1 MQLNVNHSAVAQ
13 HIKRLE
19 VLRKS
24 ALPSAVRNTLNS
36 AAFDVKGKTMPAS
49 AKKEFTQRKKNFFQ
63 ANSKVVPAKG
73 GNIPSLKATVGFVPK
88 DKSVEELKQ
97 QEEGG
102 TIGGRAFVTTPDAR
116 TGGNW
121 KSNVV
126 AKNRITNLENVVN
139 ANKVR
144 GRGGKRLSKKQQF
157 VRAAF
162 AAQKANG
169 NNALVLGNSVGGVAT
184 LSRILSIRKTKD
196 GGLKMRRKALY
207 TYRKGRK
214 VRIKPTGFMK
224 RASHES
230 GLKIETYFANHAD
243 KIIKSLK

>member
-1 MQLNVNHSAVAQ
+1 MQLNINHSAVA
-13 HIKRLE
+13 HHVKRLE
-19 VLRKS
+19 VLGKS

-73 GNIPSLKATVGFVPK
+73 GNIPSLKATVGFVRK
-88 DKSVEELKQ
+88 DKAVEELKQ

-121 KSNVV
+121 NSNVT

-144 GRGGKRLSKKQQF
+144 GKSGKKLTKKQQF

-162 AAQKANG
+162 AAQKLNG
-169 NNALVLGNSVGGVAT
+169 SNDLVLGNSVGGVAT
-184 LSRILSIRKTKD
+184 LSRIIAIRKSKN
-196 GGLKMRRKALY
+196 GVLIIRRKALY
-207 TYRKGRK
+207 TYSKGRK

-224 RASHES
+224 RASHDS
-230 GLKIETYFANHAD
+230 GLKMDRFFAKHTEH
-243 KIIKSLK
+243 IIKSLK